1 MKKRMISKANDEAKK
16 ILDSAKKEVDLIKKE
31 NKTKLDNFAKE
42 QKDKIENEVNLLI
55 TKELASSEMEAKKMF
70 LDEREKIINDVV
82 NNALKKLRDEKD
94 YEKFIEKN
102 IKEFS
107 SSLEKDFE
115 ILCNKKDIT
124 LIKKILTKLKLKAEV
139 EETNIDAGLILIG
152 SGLKVNLSIES
163 LLQENIRSIRQK
175 IIEIIEK

>member
-31 NKTKLDNFAKE
+31 NKSKLDNFTKE

-70 LDEREKIINDVV
+70 LDEREKIINDIID
-82 NNALKKLRDEKD
+82 NALKKLRDEKS
-94 YEKFIEKN
+94 YETFIEKN

-107 SSLEKDFE
+107 SSLDKDFKV
-115 ILCNKKDIT
+115 LCNKKDMT
-124 LIKKILTKLKLKAEV
+124 LIKKILTKLKLKAEF

>member
-107 SSLEKDFE
+107 SSLKKDFE